1 MDDDHIRVRNRVK
14 GMSFVTLLATRR
26 ALTPLPWRLGA
37 AKPVHRGRATAVPA
51 VLVQLGSE
59 FGNLSLQAS
68 VLVTE
73 VCDET
78 LVFRDEPFEILD
90 GCKKN
95 RDISNG
101 VLRERSILN
110 IRSGIGDISS
120 HYILS
125 GCNYKKI
132 LRLGLNSYENSRPS
146 CVYCRYYSIDRR
158 KR

>member
-1 MDDDHIRVRNRVK
+1 VDDDHIRVRNRVK
-14 GMSFVTLLATRR
+14 GMSFVTLLAARR
-26 ALTPLPWRLGA
+26 ALTPLPWRLRS
-37 AKPVHRGRATAVPA
+37 AKPVHRGRTTAVPA
-51 VLVQLGSE
+51 VLVQLGFE

-68 VLVTE
+68 ILVTE

-95 RDISNG
+95 RDIRNG

-125 GCNYKKI
+125 GCHYKKI
-132 LRLGLNSYENSRPS
+132 LRLGLNSYEN
-146 CVYCRYYSIDRR
+146 Y
-158 KR
+158 KNTFGL